1 MPDSG
6 SLRSS
11 GRWNNGA
18 GAKKRKPNCNMAG
31 YELLFL
37 AISMKYC
44 AHPKCPHVAAIRGR
58 PNYIAADPI
67 RSNPLRSEAVQVG
80 LEPQP
85 IIAWHML
92 PFKHV
97 RRDTKQQ
104 EAQNTEQATP
114 NNKQSK
120 SNNKAGNSQQQ
131 RQPVAGATIT
141 KAVARP
147 TE

>member
-1 MPDSG
+1 
-6 SLRSS
+6 
-11 GRWNNGA
+11 
-18 GAKKRKPNCNMAG
+18 
-31 YELLFL
+31 
-37 AISMKYC
+37 
-44 AHPKCPHVAAIRGR
+44 
-58 PNYIAADPI
+58 
-67 RSNPLRSEAVQVG
+67 
-80 LEPQP
+80 
-85 IIAWHML
+85 ML

>member
-18 GAKKRKPNCNMAG
+18 GAKKGNLTVTWQATSSF
-31 YELLFL
+31 FL

-85 IIAWHML
+85 IIA
-92 PFKHV
+92 
-97 RRDTKQQ
+97 
-104 EAQNTEQATP
+104 
-114 NNKQSK
+114 
-120 SNNKAGNSQQQ
+120 
-131 RQPVAGATIT
+131 
-141 KAVARP
+141 
-147 TE
+147 